1 MHLQW
6 YCLFGLHWM
15 NGNRVIF
22 GTYGDFSGIF
32 LHNKAFTHSLMNFL
46 EWYQLYSIRKGFF
59 SKSIVVSNEIKRMI
73 FSHFLFTYLK
83 DFWMEYFVE
92 FKLTKFYKKN
102 YESLCGLKKNK
113 NYASHCEDLI
123 ISNSF
128 GSFCKVLTVLY
139 SLRVILKV
147 FFQFL
152 WKLFNFI
159 RFLMFRHVVTKTHC
173 FLTFIFY
180 WKAYLQRFSTRINQ
194 RIGDIHWFGGM
205 ISGTG

>member
-32 LHNKAFTHSLMNFL
+32 LHNQAFTHSLMNFL

-102 YESLCGLKKNK
+102 YESLCGLKKIKIMPHIARILLYPTPLGVSVKFLLYYILCALFLRYFSNF
-113 NYASHCEDLI
+113 CE
-123 ISNSF
+123 SS
-128 GSFCKVLTVLY
+128 S
-139 SLRVILKV
+139 IL
-147 FFQFL
+147 
-152 WKLFNFI
+152 
-159 RFLMFRHVVTKTHC
+159 
-173 FLTFIFY
+173 
-180 WKAYLQRFSTRINQ
+180 
-194 RIGDIHWFGGM
+194 
-205 ISGTG
+205 SGF